1 MRNMNKGLLIIGSIL
16 AATVMTGCGNKQ
28 QDTDGTKAD
37 STQVVEETEKNEDE
51 ETIKL
56 SVKKISK
63 NIKNATGEYKLIIDF
78 PESDN
83 EILANAIREYIS
95 ESLGSTYGGG
105 EEESKMGSYS
115 GDLADGEQMAKY
127 YFDLKVTE
135 FTKMYNSMKNE
146 GMPDVPQLASEIQIT
161 RGYETPKLVTFN
173 FSSYEYAGGA
183 HGGSVGSGMTFRK
196 TDGRRIGW
204 ELFST
209 VKMQSI
215 LRNGLKEYFEVK
227 TDEELENCLS
237 LESIYNI
244 PLPVTPPL
252 FTEKGI
258 VVIYQ
263 QYEIAAYA
271 AGMPSFTIPYKDARK
286 MLNNTGKKLIE

>member
-1 MRNMNKGLLIIGSIL
+1 MNKGVLIIGSIL

-37 STQVVEETEKNEDE
+37 STQVGEETEKNEDE
-51 ETIKL
+51 DAVKL
-56 SVKKISK
+56 TTKRITKSKK
-63 NIKNATGEYKLIIDF
+63 NNTGEYKLIIDF

-83 EILANAIREYIS
+83 EILANAIHEYIS

-115 GDLADGEQMAKY
+115 GDLDDGEQMAKY
-127 YFDLKVTE
+127 YFDLKVKE

-183 HGGSVGSGMTFRK
+183 HGGSVSSGMTFRK

-215 LRNGLKEYFEVK
+215 LRDGLKEYFSVK
-227 TDEELENCLS
+227 TEEELESCLG
-237 LESIYNI
+237 LNSIYSI

>member
-1 MRNMNKGLLIIGSIL
+1 MNKGLLIIGSIL

-28 QDTDGTKAD
+28 QDTNSTKAD

-51 ETIKL
+51 EAIKL

-127 YFDLKVTE
+127 YFDLKVKE

-173 FSSYEYAGGA
+173 FSSYE
-183 HGGSVGSGMTFRK
+183 K
-196 TDGRRIGW
+196 
-204 ELFST
+204 
-209 VKMQSI
+209 
-215 LRNGLKEYFEVK
+215 RNLV
-227 TDEELENCLS
+227 
-237 LESIYNI
+237 
-244 PLPVTPPL
+244 
-252 FTEKGI
+252 
-258 VVIYQ
+258 
-263 QYEIAAYA
+263 
-271 AGMPSFTIPYKDARK
+271 
-286 MLNNTGKKLIE
+286 

>member
-1 MRNMNKGLLIIGSIL
+1 
-16 AATVMTGCGNKQ
+16 
-28 QDTDGTKAD
+28 
-37 STQVVEETEKNEDE
+37 
-51 ETIKL
+51 
-56 SVKKISK
+56 
-63 NIKNATGEYKLIIDF
+63 
-78 PESDN
+78 
-83 EILANAIREYIS
+83 
-95 ESLGSTYGGG
+95 
-105 EEESKMGSYS
+105 
-115 GDLADGEQMAKY
+115 
-127 YFDLKVTE
+127 
-135 FTKMYNSMKNE
+135 
-146 GMPDVPQLASEIQIT
+146 MPDVPQLASEIQIT

-173 FSSYEYAGGA
+173 FSSYEYGGGA

-227 TDEELENCLS
+227 TDEELENSLS

-271 AGMPSFTIPYKDARK
+271 AGMPNFTIPYEEILPYLTPEAKR
-286 MLNNTGKKLIE
+286 LIGLEN

>member
-51 ETIKL
+51 EAIKL

-127 YFDLKVTE
+127 YFDLKVKE

-173 FSSYEYAGGA
+173 FSSYEYGGGA

-227 TDEELENCLS
+227 TDEELENCLT
-237 LESIYNI
+237 LNGIFYI

-252 FTEKGI
+252 FTEEGI

>member
-16 AATVMTGCGNKQ
+16 AATVMTGCSNKQ
-28 QDTDGTKAD
+28 QDTDSTKAD

-127 YFDLKVTE
+127 YFDLKVKE
-135 FTKMYNSMKNE
+135 FTKMYNSMKSE

-173 FSSYEYAGGA
+173 FSSYEYGGGA
-183 HGGSVGSGMTFRK
+183 HGGSIGSGMTFRK